1 MSDRFITVAIHTYE
15 KAVALRAIL
24 EREGIVVEFRNVN
37 IENPVVSSGVRVRIK
52 ETDLAL
58 ALRII
63 ENREIFDIAPQFTR
77 TNPSQPIVV
86 PVDFSNRSYA
96 AAASAFFLAS
106 YHDTS
111 ITLLHT
117 YIDPYVA
124 GALQLTDSMTY
135 EITDMDSREQ
145 IRDTAEAQMRHF
157 TSRLKD
163 MIKQGEVPAV
173 NFRTAIV
180 EGVPEDAISEYVRV
194 NNPFVI
200 VMSTRGPEEKEIDMI
215 GSVTAEVLDRC
226 RVPVLSLPESD
237 DSGVYS
243 MQFSNILFFSS
254 LDQQDILAIDT
265 MHRILSSRAVQ
276 QGQQAPS
283 VTIAVLPVKKRFMA
297 RNIKESADSLID
309 YCRNNFKGVTFSISE
324 ISSDNTIDDVK
335 SLAQSHPFDLIVV
348 PNKKKNIF
356 TRLFSPTL
364 AHRILFVSKE
374 PMLVI
379 PV

>member
-335 SLAQSHPFDLIVV
+335 ALAQSHPFDLIVV